1 MSRFL
6 QHITYVLSIP
16 KIASESPITSY
27 IQYTS
32 LGGARVD
39 ASHLVKPEQRKLANT
54 IRKVEDPVAVKA
66 KAAEVSTPLLLVAT
80 PIFYEENLSQRT

>member
-1 MSRFL
+1 
-6 QHITYVLSIP
+6 
-16 KIASESPITSY
+16 
-27 IQYTS
+27 
-32 LGGARVD
+32 
-39 ASHLVKPEQRKLANT
+39 VKPEQRKLANT